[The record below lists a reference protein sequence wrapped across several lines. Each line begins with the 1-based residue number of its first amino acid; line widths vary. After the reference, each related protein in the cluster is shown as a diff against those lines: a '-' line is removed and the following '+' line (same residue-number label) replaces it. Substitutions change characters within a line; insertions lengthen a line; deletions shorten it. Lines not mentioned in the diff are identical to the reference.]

1 MTLVRWQPMRE
12 MTTLQREMDRLFA
25 GFGDRPEQRN
35 ATTFIPAAEMTT
47 DHDNIYLQ
55 LEVPGLTPE
64 DIDVQVSVNSV
75 AITGERKQETNT
87 EVDGTTRS
95 EFRYGKFHRVIALP
109 KKIQQ
114 DAVQAKYEN
123 GVLKL
128 TFPKLEDE
136 KPKTVKVAVA
146 A

>member
-12 MTTLQREMDRLFA
+12 MTTLQREMDRLFN
-25 GFGDRPEQRN
+25 GFGDLPVERTAP
-35 ATTFIPAAEMTT
+35 TFTPAAEMRT
-47 DHDNIYLQ
+47 DNENIYLQ
-55 LEVPGLTPE
+55 LEVPGLNPE
-64 DIDVQVSVNSV
+64 DIDVQVNVNSV
-75 AITGERKQETNT
+75 AITGERKDETTT
-87 EVDGTTRS
+87 EEGGTKRS

-114 DAVQAKYEN
+114 DAVEAKYEN

-128 TFPKLEDE
+128 TFPKQEDE

>member
-1 MTLVRWQPMRE
+1 MTIVRWQPMRE
-12 MTTLQREMDRLFA
+12 MATMQRDLDRLFA
-25 GFGDRPEQRN
+25 GFGDTA
-35 ATTFIPAAEMTT
+35 ATSFVPAAELST
-47 DHDNIYLQ
+47 DNDNIYLN

-64 DIDVQVSVNSV
+64 EIDVQVSINSV
-75 AITGERKQETNT
+75 AISGERKQETTTDEN
-87 EVDGTTRS
+87 GTNRS

-114 DAVQAKYEN
+114 DAVQAKYDR

-136 KPKTVKVAVA
+136 KPKTVKIEVA

>member
-1 MTLVRWQPMRE
+1 MTIVRWQPMRE
-12 MTTLQREMDRLFA
+12 IATMQREMDRLFT
-25 GFGDRPEQRN
+25 GFGD
-35 ATTFIPAAEMTT
+35 TTTASFVPAAELKI
-47 DHDNIYLQ
+47 DNDNIYLN

-64 DIDVQVSVNSV
+64 EIDVQVNANSV
-75 AITGERKQETNT
+75 AITGERKEETTTDEN
-87 EVDGTTRS
+87 GTKRS

-114 DAVQAKYEN
+114 DAVQAKYEH

-136 KPKTVKVAVA
+136 KPKTVKVEVA

>member
-1 MTLVRWQPMRE
+1 MTIVRWQPMRE
-12 MTTLQREMDRLFA
+12 ITTIQREMDRLFA
-25 GFGDRPEQRN
+25 GLGD
-35 ATTFIPAAEMTT
+35 TTTTSFVPAAELKT
-47 DHDNIYLQ
+47 DNDNIYLQ

-64 DIDVQVSVNSV
+64 EIDVQVSANSV
-75 AITGERKQETNT
+75 AITGERKEETTTDEN
-87 EVDGTTRS
+87 GTKRS
-95 EFRYGKFHRVIALP
+95 EFHYGKFHRVIALP

-128 TFPKLEDE
+128 TLPKLEDE
-136 KPKTVKVAVA
+136 KPKIVKVEVA

>member
-1 MTLVRWQPMRE
+1 MTIVRWQPMRE
-12 MTTLQREMDRLFA
+12 MTTIQREMDRLFA
-25 GFGDRPEQRN
+25 GFGD
-35 ATTFIPAAEMTT
+35 TTTSFVPAAELKT
-47 DHDNIYLQ
+47 DNDNIYLQ

-64 DIDVQVSVNSV
+64 EIDVQVSVNSV
-75 AITGERKQETNT
+75 AITGERKEETTTDEN
-87 EVDGTTRS
+87 GTKRS

-128 TFPKLEDE
+128 TLPKLEDE
-136 KPKTVKVAVA
+136 KPKTVKVEVA

>member
-1 MTLVRWQPMRE
+1 MTIVRWQPLRE
-12 MTTLQREMDRLFA
+12 ITTLQREMDRLFA
-25 GFGDRPEQRN
+25 GFSD
-35 ATTFIPAAEMTT
+35 TTAPSFVPAAELKT
-47 DHDNIYLQ
+47 DNDNIYLQ

-64 DIDVQVSVNSV
+64 EIDVQVSVNSV
-75 AITGERKQETNT
+75 AITGERKEETTTDEN
-87 EVDGTTRS
+87 GTKHS
-95 EFRYGKFHRVIALP
+95 EFRYGKFHRVITLP

-136 KPKTVKVAVA
+136 KPKTVKVEVA

>member
-1 MTLVRWQPMRE
+1 MRE
-12 MTTLQREMDRLFA
+12 MTTIQREMDRLFA
-25 GFGDRPEQRN
+25 GFGDTN
-35 ATTFIPAAEMTT
+35 VTSFVPAAELKT
-47 DHDNIYLQ
+47 DNDNIYLQ

-64 DIDVQVSVNSV
+64 EIDVQVSLNSV
-75 AITGERKQETNT
+75 AIAGERKEETTTDEN
-87 EVDGTTRS
+87 GTKRS

-128 TFPKLEDE
+128 TLPKLEDE
-136 KPKTVKVAVA
+136 KPKTVKVEVA